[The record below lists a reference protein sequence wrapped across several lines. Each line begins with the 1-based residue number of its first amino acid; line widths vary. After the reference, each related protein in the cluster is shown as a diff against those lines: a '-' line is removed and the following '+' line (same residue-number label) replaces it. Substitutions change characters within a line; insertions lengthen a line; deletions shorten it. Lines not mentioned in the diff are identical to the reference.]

1 MPVQDRGLCAILLGL
16 GVGWGAGNVGPV
28 ATSLTHSFGVS
39 LATVGLL
46 SGTAY
51 FAATAV
57 ATPFVVPLAARAGV
71 VRAAAIAAAVMAAGQ
86 LLFAVSPVFAAL
98 VAARIMVGAGAG
110 LALVAA
116 PVMARE
122 LGGVRLLGMLGGA
135 ITLGI
140 AVALGLGSGLADA
153 GATWRAGFVVST
165 AICALPL
172 LVLPRSITMRPVP
185 RPDRAFV
192 MAALRA
198 GKLWRL
204 VALFVA
210 ANGVPLIV
218 SAWLV
223 AFLAKEAGVRTAVAG
238 TLAFVLFGLTT
249 VVRPVGP
256 RIIRGRRAFAV
267 LAGGGLLIA
276 AGGLAALAASRSI
289 TVASLAVV
297 LMGAGFALPYAVL
310 IDAAERLFPG
320 KAAATLAIAQT
331 GPNVVPIVVIPLIG
345 SALSGRN
352 GTWAFLIL
360 AAFVAAVAVA
370 NLRQPPEGRPGP
382 EPSAADDTT
391 RRTGHSAGRSRP

>member
-28 ATSLTHSFGVS
+28 ATSLAHSFGVS

-57 ATPFVVPLAARAGV
+57 ATPLVVPLSSRVGV
-71 VRAAAIAAAVMAAGQ
+71 VHAAAIAAAVMAAGQ
-86 LLFAVSPVFAAL
+86 LLFAVSPAFGGL
-98 VAARIMVGAGAG
+98 VAARILVGVGAG

-122 LGGVRLLGMLGGA
+122 RGGVRLLGMLGGA

-140 AVALGLGSGLADA
+140 AAALGLGSGLVDI
-153 GATWRAGFVVST
+153 GATWRAGFVISA
-165 AICALPL
+165 AICASPL
-172 LVLPRSITMRPVP
+172 LVLPPSITMQPVP

-223 AFLAKEAGVRTAVAG
+223 AFLTQQANVRTAVAG
-238 TLAFVLFGLTT
+238 SLAFVLFGLTT
-249 VVRPVGP
+249 VVRPLGP
-256 RIIRGRRAFAV
+256 RLIRGRRAFAV
-267 LAGGGLLIA
+267 LAGGGLLLA
-276 AGGLAALAASRSI
+276 AGGLAALGVSKSLAA
-289 TVASLAVV
+289 ASLAVV
-297 LMGAGFALPYAVL
+297 LMGAGFALPYAVM
-310 IDAAERLFPG
+310 IDVAERFFPG
-320 KAAATLAIAQT
+320 RAAATLAIVQT
-331 GPNVVPIVVIPLIG
+331 GPNVVPIVVIPLVG
-345 SALSGRN
+345 SALGSRH
-352 GTWAFLIL
+352 GTSAFLIL
-360 AAFVAAVAVA
+360 AAFVAAVAIA
-370 NLRQPPEGRPGP
+370 NLRRPPESTPASEAHVTNSQPRQAGR
-382 EPSAADDTT
+382 
-391 RRTGHSAGRSRP
+391 SAGRPRP